1 MLIPM
6 FAEVLV
12 ARTEMMSVA
21 SPSPVTAAVASPA
34 NVPEGVQLVVVNQAP
49 PVVPDHERVVCARET
64 GLSAKTMEADR
75 ISGADTF
82 FMDSGVIE

>member
-1 MLIPM
+1 
-6 FAEVLV
+6 
-12 ARTEMMSVA
+12 
-21 SPSPVTAAVASPA
+21 
-34 NVPEGVQLVVVNQAP
+34 
-49 PVVPDHERVVCARET
+49 VPDHERVVCARET